1 MSEQSNNQGRA
12 YEYIC
17 VLTLCEEIQK
27 LRPAIVQI
35 NSALNA
41 NANAWNSLSPV
52 LQNILTESAK
62 ATVGTIFDMEPML
75 LEEGEDMVVLTCQTD
90 SEGKEGDVRDIVITR
105 KDAKWEIGLSIKH
118 NHFAVKH
125 ALLKKNAVSEVLN
138 VIYNYYELNEE
149 DVVSA
154 VISTCDFLEKD
165 DIPYSEYLKLS
176 NYLISLKYVV
186 ECYDLVDKCKNFMIQ
201 NIRKASMQNK
211 IKLLHNSGIE
221 LHTEDEQK
229 EFAEFEKELKDIAD
243 SDNRQWQDYNY
254 TVEEFDEFYGK
265 ISKREDRFLSDR
277 AFMQK
282 IDVDK
287 LLQLI
292 PLLETSQ
299 ISKLRSVFLGRYG
312 YANINEFFMLE
323 KPYLEQLKQGLEE
336 LLKQGAFEDKIKA
349 NQIKWFISNL
359 ENFILKL
366 NK

>member
-1 MSEQSNNQGRA
+1 
-12 YEYIC
+12 
-17 VLTLCEEIQK
+17 
-27 LRPAIVQI
+27 
-35 NSALNA
+35 
-41 NANAWNSLSPV
+41 
-52 LQNILTESAK
+52 
-62 ATVGTIFDMEPML
+62 
-75 LEEGEDMVVLTCQTD
+75 
-90 SEGKEGDVRDIVITR
+90 
-105 KDAKWEIGLSIKH
+105 
-118 NHFAVKH
+118 
-125 ALLKKNAVSEVLN
+125 
-138 VIYNYYELNEE
+138 
-149 DVVSA
+149 
-154 VISTCDFLEKD
+154 
-165 DIPYSEYLKLS
+165 
-176 NYLISLKYVV
+176 
-186 ECYDLVDKCKNFMIQ
+186 
-201 NIRKASMQNK
+201 MQNK

-323 KPYLEQLKQGLEE
+323 KPYLEQLKQG
-336 LLKQGAFEDKIKA
+336 
-349 NQIKWFISNL
+349 
-359 ENFILKL
+359 
-366 NK
+366 